1 MLDNKRKLPEPEK
14 PPAAAG
20 AGNGAIL
27 FSFFVCPPKPPSCP
41 PGLFLPCIL
50 VKYQRMAAL
59 PKPSVLFT

>member
-27 FSFFVCPPKPPSCP
+27 FSFFCVRPN
-41 PGLFLPCIL
+41 LRL
-50 VKYQRMAAL
+50 VHPAFFYLA
-59 PKPSVLFT
+59 F